1 VIFVDTGAWFAS
13 MVRGDANHAVAAAW
27 LAQNAEPLIT
37 TDDILSETL
46 TLLVVRGQRQVAEAF
61 GAAIFGG
68 TLAGLHLVT
77 PEEFHAAWQ
86 VFLRFQDKEWSFADC
101 TSKVVMEKL
110 GITTALSFDRH
121 FRQFGTVNV
130 VP

>member
-1 VIFVDTGAWFAS
+1 
-13 MVRGDANHAVAAAW
+13 MVRGDVNHARAVGW
-27 LAQNAEPLIT
+27 LAQNKEPLIT
-37 TDDILSETL
+37 TDDILSETI

-68 TLAGLHLVT
+68 KLAGLHLVR
-77 PEEFHAAWQ
+77 PEEVHAAWQ

-110 GITTALSFDRH
+110 GITTAFSFDRH
-121 FRQFGTVNV
+121 FRQFGTVKV